1 MQPDFGIVTSWF
13 ELADPQRW
21 QRHRHN
27 DAHELLWG
35 SRGTV
40 TVETDDGRFVVPP
53 SLGLWIP
60 AGRDHLVAADPGTGF
75 FCSYVSAGPG
85 ADLLERTGAVAVPSV
100 VRELL
105 AHLETSELDDTVR
118 ADAERLVL
126 ALLRPARLD
135 SIDIPMPRD
144 DRLRRIAEG
153 ILDRPADDCSLE
165 EWGTRVGG
173 SPRNLSRLFRQETG
187 MSFAQWRLQARMR
200 VAAGLLASGHPVGAV
215 GRRVGYASPSAF
227 VAVFRREMGQTPGEF
242 SSSLAA

>member
-1 MQPDFGIVTSWF
+1 MDPEFGIVTSWF
-13 ELADPQRW
+13 DVADAQRW
-21 QRHRHN
+21 QRHRH
-27 DAHELLWG
+27 DEAHELLWG

-40 TVETDDGRFVVPP
+40 TVETEDGRFVVPP

-60 AGRDHLVAADPGTGF
+60 AGREHLVAAEPGTGF
-75 FCSYVSAGPG
+75 FCSYLGLHLGQGFLP
-85 ADLLERTGAVAVPSV
+85 RTGAVAMPNV

-105 AHLETSELDDTVR
+105 AHLETNELDDAVR
-118 ADAERLVL
+118 ADAERLAV
-126 ALLRPARLD
+126 ALLRPARLE
-135 SIDIPMPRD
+135 SIDIPMPSD
-144 DRLRRIAEG
+144 DRLRRIARG

-165 EWGTRVGG
+165 EWGIRVGG

-200 VAAGLLASGHPVGAV
+200 VAAGLLASGHPVGTV